1 MQSIGRKEFQA
12 LRQQHPEAF
21 KAMQRV
27 VRWKAIK
34 LLLLDAYHARLASE
48 LQARIKGIEAT
59 PPGQSYEDHLGAPQV
74 TLQVESSLPE
84 QQKSSNPLNPT
95 RWWVQD
101 AGGWI

>member
-1 MQSIGRKEFQA
+1 MQSIGRKEFKA

-59 PPGQSYEDHLGAPQV
+59 PPGQGSLTKTISALHKSHFRSNLRCP
-74 TLQVESSLPE
+74 SSRSHQTP
-84 QQKSSNPLNPT
+84 
-95 RWWVQD
+95 
-101 AGGWI
+101 